1 MMDRDDL
8 ELFERSLRAATESST
23 GEALDKAL
31 ADLGWADALWMDEQA
46 AIATLFTLQGE
57 HNVSSSALE
66 HVVTYALGLEEP
78 TAVVLPALGSTS
90 PTGTTGIALRSV
102 DEALVITEAG
112 ASGTATGLQQRQ
124 ISGIDPT
131 LGWFEVSGGSVTE
144 SGPADWTPVL
154 RLGQLAV
161 GHELVGAS
169 RKMLAL
175 AREHAIDRVQFGQ
188 PIARFQAIRH
198 RLAETLIAIEMA
210 DAMLAGAWEDGLPV
224 TAAMAKGLAG
234 RAARIA
240 ARHCQQVLAGIGF
253 TTEHDLQRYIKR
265 VFLLDELFGSSRV
278 LTKQLGADVLSSGE
292 LPPLLPL

>member
-31 ADLGWADALWMDEQA
+31 AELGWADALWMDEQA
-46 AIATLFTLQGE
+46 AVSTLFTLQGE
-57 HNVSSSALE
+57 HNVTSSALE
-66 HVVTYALGLEEP
+66 HVVTYALGIEEP
-78 TAVVLPALGSTS
+78 TAVVLPALGSVV
-90 PTGTTGIALRSV
+90 PTGVNGIALRSV
-102 DEALVITEAG
+102 EEAIVLTDAG
-112 ASGTATGLQQRQ
+112 YATATGLELREVE
-124 ISGIDPT
+124 GIDPT
-131 LGWFEVSGGSVTE
+131 LGLFEVTGGTVGDTT
-144 SGPADWTPVL
+144 PADWAPVL

-161 GHELVGAS
+161 AHELVGAS

-175 AREHAIDRVQFGQ
+175 AREHAMDRVQFGQ
-188 PIARFQAIRH
+188 PIAKFQAIRH

-210 DAMLAGAWEDGLPV
+210 EALLAGAWEDGLPV

-278 LTKQLGADVLSSGE
+278 LTKQLGADLLE
-292 LPPLLPL
+292 TRQLPPLLPL

>member
-1 MMDRDDL
+1 MMDQDDL

-23 GEALDKAL
+23 GDALDKAL
-31 ADLGWADALWMDEQA
+31 AELGWADALWMDEQA

-66 HVVTYALGLEEP
+66 HVVTYGLGIEEP
-78 TAVVLPALGSTS
+78 SAVVLPALGSTV
-90 PTGTTGIALRSV
+90 PTGVHGIALHPV
-102 DEALVITEAG
+102 EDALVVTG
-112 ASGTATGLQQRQ
+112 DGYGTASGLEVRPIG
-124 ISGIDPT
+124 GIDPT
-131 LGWFEVSGGSVTE
+131 LGWYEVTGGDVGGTT
-144 SGPADWTPVL
+144 PADWATVL

-161 GHELVGAS
+161 AHELVGAS

-210 DAMLAGAWEDGLPV
+210 EALLAGAWEDDLPV
-224 TAAMAKGLAG
+224 TASMAKALAG

-265 VFLLDELFGSSRV
+265 VFLLDEVFGSSRV
-278 LTKQLGADVLSSGE
+278 LTKQLGTDLLETGH